1 VQALLTEFYL
11 QPDATSGAAQPG
23 QTGAPAHEPTGR
35 SGGGLSDLQPMM
47 LMPIMLLLLYFL
59 MIRPEQKRR
68 RETDEM
74 VKALKRGDIVRT
86 TGGIRGEIVELN
98 EIDATLLIA
107 EKVKINVLRSAI
119 AGKAAAT
126 EAKEKP

>member
-1 VQALLTEFYL
+1 
-11 QPDATSGAAQPG
+11 
-23 QTGAPAHEPTGR
+23 
-35 SGGGLSDLQPMM
+35 MM